1 MKFNIVTK
9 IKALAFHIKV
19 RRKTQF
25 ISLIFLTIFAGF
37 TEIISIASVV
47 PFVSVVTGD
56 NFLKDTLFLSNIFTI
71 DEKKDA
77 IIFTGLLFSSLYL
90 LNSLIRILL
99 IYFTARLTSVTTA
112 ELTSQL
118 YKAKLYENYSQQ
130 ISKNS
135 SDTISVITQKVTQLN
150 FAISSIVNL
159 VSSLVIFICIMLVLV
174 WVNPTVMLISVLFFG
189 TLYLLFV
196 KIGKK
201 EIYKSSQIIDEEQN
215 NIVLSI
221 SNGLGSIRDIILDN
235 TQKFYLKIFNKSNFH
250 KAKREAINE
259 FIQQSPRYIFE
270 SMGIVLFVVLL
281 IYSSITKNNSGE
293 FSNIFPT
300 LATLALGSQR
310 ILPLL
315 NKLYTD
321 FVAIK
326 SKSHQIDEILK
337 ILNENKL
344 AEEEKKLIVKKQIN
358 FKNVIKFQ
366 DVSFSYDKKKNILEN
381 INLEI
386 KKGSRIGIIGKTGEG
401 KSTFLDLLMGFLQ
414 PDKGNILIDNEKLSN
429 KTILSWQGKISHV
442 PQKIF
447 LSDSS
452 FLSNIAFGREE
463 SEINL
468 KRVNEVSKK
477 SQIHNFIME
486 SEKGYNQKVGERG
499 VKLSGGQIQRIGLA
513 RALYKNN
520 EIIIFDEA
528 TNSLDNDTEKSIM
541 DELYQ
546 LDEELTVIIVAHRQ
560 NTLKKCDVILEIK
573 NKKIIKT

>member
-1 MKFNIVTK
+1 MEFNIITK

-99 IYFTARLTSVTTA
+99 IYFTARLTAVTTA
-112 ELTSQL
+112 ELSSQL
-118 YKAKLYENYSQQ
+118 YEAKLYENYSQQ

-135 SDTISVITQKVTQLN
+135 SDLISTITQKVTQLN
-150 FAISSIVNL
+150 FTINSIVHL
-159 VSSLVIFICIMLVLV
+159 ASSLVIFTCIMLVLV
-174 WVNPTVMLISVLFFG
+174 WVNPTVMLISVFFFG

-201 EIYKSSQIIDEEQN
+201 EIYKSSQIINEEQN

-221 SNGLGSIRDIILDN
+221 SDGLGSIRDIILDN
-235 TQKFYLKIFNKSNFH
+235 TQKFYLKIFDKSNFN
-250 KAKREAINE
+250 KAKREAITE

-281 IYSSITKNNSGE
+281 IYSSITINNTGE

-300 LATLALGSQR
+300 LAALALGSQR

-321 FVAIK
+321 FITIK
-326 SKSHQIDEILK
+326 SKSHQLDEIIK
-337 ILNENKL
+337 ILDENKL
-344 AEEEKKLIVKKQIN
+344 LEEEKKLIIQKQIK
-358 FKNVIKFQ
+358 FQDLIKFQ
-366 DVSFSYDKKKNILEN
+366 DVTFSYDKKKNILEN

-414 PDKGNILIDNEKLSN
+414 PDTGDIFIDNEKLSN
-429 KTILSWQGKISHV
+429 KTILSWQEKISHV

-452 FLSNIAFGREE
+452 FLSNIAFGRDE

-546 LDEELTVIIVAHRQ
+546 LDEDLTVVIVAHRL
-560 NTLKKCDVILEIK
+560 NTLKDCDLILEIK
-573 NKKIIKT
+573 DKKILKT

>member
-1 MKFNIVTK
+1 MKFNIITK

-112 ELTSQL
+112 ELSSQL
-118 YKAKLYENYSQQ
+118 YEAKLYENYSQQ

-135 SDTISVITQKVTQLN
+135 SDLISTITQKVTQLN
-150 FAISSIVNL
+150 FTINSIVHL
-159 VSSLVIFICIMLVLV
+159 ASSLVIFTCIMLVLV
-174 WVNPTVMLISVLFFG
+174 WVNPTVMLISVFFFG

-201 EIYKSSQIIDEEQN
+201 EIYKSSQIINEEQN

-221 SNGLGSIRDIILDN
+221 SDGLGSIRDIILDN
-235 TQKFYLKIFNKSNFH
+235 TQKFYLKIFDKSNFN
-250 KAKREAINE
+250 KAKREAITE

-281 IYSSITKNNSGE
+281 IYSSITINNTGE

-300 LATLALGSQR
+300 LAALALGSQR

-321 FVAIK
+321 FITIK
-326 SKSHQIDEILK
+326 SKSHQLDEIIK
-337 ILNENKL
+337 ILDENKL
-344 AEEEKKLIVKKQIN
+344 LEEEKKLIIQKQIK
-358 FKNVIKFQ
+358 FQDLIKFQ
-366 DVSFSYDKKKNILEN
+366 DVTFSYDKKKNILEN

-414 PDKGNILIDNEKLSN
+414 PDTGDIFIDNEKLSN
-429 KTILSWQGKISHV
+429 KTILSWQEKISHV

-452 FLSNIAFGREE
+452 FLSNIAFGRDE

-546 LDEELTVIIVAHRQ
+546 LDEDLTVVIVAHRL
-560 NTLKKCDVILEIK
+560 NTLKDCDLILEIK
-573 NKKIIKT
+573 DKKILKT